1 MTLPK
6 LRLSKSFAIVFYN
19 FILKCFVLIDLKVGK
34 LAHQDIDQMDFYVRY
49 FEKEI
54 RRNDDNPTL
63 GLILCS
69 DKNEAIVKYT
79 LLEDKKQLF
88 ASKYKLYLPSEE
100 ELKRQLKKERAFVE
114 QERRL
119 NSNKAHD

>member
-1 MTLPK
+1 M
-6 LRLSKSFAIVFYN
+6 
-19 FILKCFVLIDLKVGK
+19 GK